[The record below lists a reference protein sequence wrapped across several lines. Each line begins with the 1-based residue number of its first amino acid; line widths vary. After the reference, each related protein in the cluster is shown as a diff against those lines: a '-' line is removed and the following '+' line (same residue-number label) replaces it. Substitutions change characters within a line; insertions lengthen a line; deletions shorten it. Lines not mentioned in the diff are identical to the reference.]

1 MQSGKLEDY
10 VNCCQAF
17 AEKYELS
24 NLPAMREVE
33 RTVLGCDYGGTSWT
47 TIAQAQQII
56 EVLKLAP
63 GVHLL
68 DVGAG
73 SGWPGLFLANESGC
87 DVTLLDMPVNALVK
101 ASARATN
108 DGIANRVG
116 TVAASGTALPFASD
130 AFDYISH
137 SDVLCCLPEKVE
149 MLSECRRVSTSG
161 GQMLFSVI
169 ALAENLDMKDYDR
182 VIAAGP
188 PFVEAPGTYA
198 EIIARTGW
206 EISDR
211 FDVTDDHRESLR
223 KLVEACKTNAAMSD
237 AIGTDAVEQTSR
249 HRREQIAVIDAG
261 LMKRDVYVVRAV

>member
-1 MQSGKLEDY
+1 M
-10 VNCCQAF
+10 NCCQAF

-24 NLPAMREVE
+24 NLPAMHEVE

-47 TIAQAQQII
+47 TLAQAQQII
-56 EVLKLAP
+56 GLLNLAP
-63 GVHLL
+63 GDHLL

-73 SGWPGLFLANESGC
+73 SGWPGLFLASESGC

-101 ASARATN
+101 ACARATN
-108 DGIANRVG
+108 DGIEQQVG
-116 TVAASGTALPFASD
+116 AIAASGTALPFASD
-130 AFDYISH
+130 VFSYISH
-137 SDVLCCLPEKVE
+137 SDVLCCLPEKIE
-149 MLSECRRVSTSG
+149 MLRECRRVSTSG

-182 VIAAGP
+182 VIAVGP
-188 PFVEAPGTYA
+188 PFVETPGSYP
-198 EIIARTGW
+198 EILDHTGW

-211 FDVTDDHRESLR
+211 FDVTDDHLESLR
-223 KLVEACKTNAAMSD
+223 KLVEACETNAAMSE
-237 AIGTDAVEQTSR
+237 AIGTDAVEHTSR